1 MLTKALLHNRISPTL
16 NTTDLANKYVLN
28 TKLVSRAVNFLMAMA
43 MAGSGW
49 SKPGAKQCD
58 THHVSCFVLKAPFFV
73 GFPKLDHPVFH
84 RSMPPAMMD
93 RGASRGPSRRCSR
106 RCWCGGSSALDDLM
120 IGCLVMS
127 GS

>member
-49 SKPGAKQCD
+49 SNLVQNNVTP
-58 THHVSCFVLKAPFFV
+58 TMFHVLS
-73 GFPKLDHPVFH
+73 
-84 RSMPPAMMD
+84 
-93 RGASRGPSRRCSR
+93 
-106 RCWCGGSSALDDLM
+106 
-120 IGCLVMS
+120 
-127 GS
+127 